1 MIVEDAVA
9 VLARELDRSSLRRL
23 ADQVGVSYVT
33 VRSWIKDGVKPQ
45 GKPRELLLAWAEQQ
59 STSPSSASGMARTVL
74 AQLEDAVRRQRE
86 LVRLL
91 EEGATPEQVE
101 IIQAADDPLPEDEPA
116 TPTAAAPAA
125 ARRRGAARG

>member
-1 MIVEDAVA
+1 MTVEEAVA
-9 VLARELDRSSLRRL
+9 LLIQQIKRSSLRRV
-23 ADQVGVSYVT
+23 AERVGVSHGT
-33 VRSWIKDGVKPQ
+33 VRGWSNGATPE
-45 GKPRELLLAWAEQQ
+45 GRARELLLAWAEQQ
-59 STSPSSASGMARTVL
+59 QSASPSSASGMARTVL

-91 EEGATPEQVE
+91 EEGATFEQVE

-125 ARRRGAARG
+125 GRRRGAARG

>member
-1 MIVEDAVA
+1 MTVEDAVA
-9 VLARELDRSSLRRL
+9 LLIQQIKRSSLRRV
-23 ADQVGVSYVT
+23 AERVGVTHGT
-33 VRSWIKDGVKPQ
+33 VRGWSNGTTPE
-45 GKPRELLLAWAEQQ
+45 GRARELLLAWAEQQ
-59 STSPSSASGMARTVL
+59 AAPPSSASGMARTVL

-91 EEGATPEQVE
+91 EEGATPEEVE
-101 IIQAADDPLPEDEPA
+101 IIQAADDPLPDDAPA

>member
-1 MIVEDAVA
+1 MTVEEAVA
-9 VLARELDRSSLRRL
+9 LLIQQIKRSSLRRV
-23 ADQVGVSYVT
+23 AERVGVSHGT
-33 VRSWIKDGVKPQ
+33 VRGWSNGATPE
-45 GKPRELLLAWAEQQ
+45 GRARELLLAWAEQQ
-59 STSPSSASGMARTVL
+59 SASPSSASGMARTVL

-91 EEGATPEQVE
+91 EEGATTEQVE

>member
-1 MIVEDAVA
+1 MTVEDAVA
-9 VLARELDRSSLRRL
+9 LLVQQIKRSSLRRV
-23 ADQVGVSYVT
+23 AERVGVSHGT
-33 VRSWIKDGVKPQ
+33 VRGWSNGATPE
-45 GKPRELLLAWAEQQ
+45 GRARELLLAWAEQQ
-59 STSPSSASGMARTVL
+59 STSPSSATGMARSVL

-101 IIQAADDPLPEDEPA
+101 IIQAADEPLPEDEPA